1 MDVNLSIMLCVVCM
15 FPPRASP
22 TDWARDRGWSLS
34 PLPSP
39 RQHTDNIRPGQ
50 PPAWQSQHC
59 NIEINTSYHLLD
71 EWWMLP
77 ILSQPMKF
85 AHQIKTNHSNYVL
98 SRKEVAGIKIKTK
111 CFAVTDGIEWRCTLN
126 SCSSSDIHWTV
137 NNNCAMLYLN
147 CITFTS
153 WAAVHC
159 KVSAAIHLQ
168 AARISLYDGFLCPA
182 IIRLSRPYCWLVAV
196 TRYPARWYHADTFA
210 TPHTGSGPPQELSTN
225 LRQFS
230 LPTSTSKIKNLFL
243 RHLNIVSRHK
253 LGHLSE
259 NIIAKR
265 RF

>member
-1 MDVNLSIMLCVVCM
+1 MLCVVCM

-77 ILSQPMKF
+77 ILSQSMNF
-85 AHQIKTNHSNYVL
+85 AHQIKTNNSNYVL

-126 SCSSSDIHWTV
+126 SCSSSDILWTV

-159 KVSAAIHLQ
+159 KVSAAIHHQ
-168 AARISLYDGFLCPA
+168 QPASACMMVSCVRPSSGFLVP
-182 IIRLSRPYCWLVAV
+182 IVGWWQWHGIRHGDTMLIHSPHL
-196 TRYPARWYHADTFA
+196 TR
-210 TPHTGSGPPQELSTN
+210 
-225 LRQFS
+225 
-230 LPTSTSKIKNLFL
+230 
-243 RHLNIVSRHK
+243 V
-253 LGHLSE
+253 LGHLTSRALNE
-259 NIIAKR
+259 PSPIFTAY
-265 RF
+265 

>member
-1 MDVNLSIMLCVVCM
+1 MLCVVCM

-77 ILSQPMKF
+77 ILSQSMKF

-159 KVSAAIHLQ
+159 KVSAVIHLQ
-168 AARISLYDGFLCPA
+168 AARISLYDGHHQAFSSLLLAGGSDTVSGTVIPCWY
-182 IIRLSRPYCWLVAV
+182 IRHTSHGIWATSRA
-196 TRYPARWYHADTFA
+196 
-210 TPHTGSGPPQELSTN
+210 
-225 LRQFS
+225 
-230 LPTSTSKIKNLFL
+230 
-243 RHLNIVSRHK
+243 LNEPSPIFT
-253 LGHLSE
+253 
-259 NIIAKR
+259 AY
-265 RF
+265 